1 MSECGECPFV
11 GCGLRKNFP
20 TQGLRRLSCSPCFSL
35 VGWVALSNLS
45 VLFQTAHIIVLLYAK
60 NDLASGYMGINQTS
74 VLKYLKVLN
83 T

>member
-1 MSECGECPFV
+1 MD
-11 GCGLRKNFP
+11 
-20 TQGLRRLSCSPCFSL
+20 
-35 VGWVALSNLS
+35 WVALSNLS
-45 VLFQTAHIIVLLYAK
+45 VLFQTARIIVLLYAK